1 MRNYYIIIS
10 PIKDVLFSRYL
21 IHIFTQSFCV
31 CVCVCVCVLFVK
43 CATFKSI
50 FKWKNCRWREDDGR
64 YVPSNV
70 PLAWPERQIKK
81 GRRRGRRW
89 CGGNL
94 FSYPIDIPVG
104 YYRHTIN
111 KYLFHSFF
119 FLNFWLPEERAES
132 SQTIWSMAVVYEWVN
147 FFFVCVYTI
156 SRVLFVFSYSM
167 YVRVQIVLQK

>member
-21 IHIFTQSFCV
+21 IHIFTQSF

-111 KYLFHSFF
+111 KYLFHSVFLFKFLVAGRESWELTDYLVYGGGIRVGQFF
-119 FLNFWLPEERAES
+119 FC
-132 SQTIWSMAVVYEWVN
+132 
-147 FFFVCVYTI
+147 VCVYNQPSSFCI
-156 SRVLFVFSYSM
+156 
-167 YVRVQIVLQK
+167 